1 MQSHLYGEI
10 KRLCQKTVLW
20 VFFSILGTNTI
31 NNMEVNL
38 YGNPKQNYW
47 KRVFSVFYVE
57 NAKKNANQ
65 AKWRNRITL
74 PKRYILSVFEIVTY
88 KKRENRWKAL
98 YIRKQKAPKSM
109 LGTKTINSMKVTL
122 YGNPNQNYWKH
133 VF

>member
-1 MQSHLYGEI
+1 MHSHLYREI

-20 VFFSILGTNTI
+20 VFFSMLGTNTI
-31 NNMEVNL
+31 KPKEVNL

-57 NAKKNANQ
+57 NAKTDANQ
-65 AKWRNRITL
+65 PKWRNRITL

-88 KKRENRWKAL
+88 KKRENGWKAL
-98 YIRKQKAPKSM
+98 YIGKQKAPKSI
-109 LGTKTINSMKVTL
+109 LGTKTINNMKVTL
-122 YGNPNQNYWKH
+122 YGNPKQNYWKR